1 MRRREKTE
9 SGEQMKHGKRY
20 REGRNKT
27 ERGKK
32 YQIEDAL
39 DILKDLPRTN
49 FDETVE
55 FSANLGVNP
64 RHADQQVRGTVIL
77 PHGTGKEIKVLVIA
91 RGEKEEEARDA
102 GADYVG
108 SDEFTQKIQD
118 GWLEF
123 DVAITTP
130 DMMSEVGKLG
140 KILGPRGLMPNPKA
154 GTVTFEVARAVKES
168 KAGKIEYRVDK
179 GANIHVPVGKMSFQ
193 KEQLSD
199 NVRAM
204 LRELVQ
210 AKPASAKGKY
220 IRSVYLS
227 SAMGPSVKLDDS
239 GLMSDYRK

>member
-1 MRRREKTE
+1 VKITE

-20 REGRNKT
+20 REARNRI
-27 ERGKK
+27 ERGRK
-32 YQIEDAL
+32 YPLEEAL
-39 DILKDLPRTN
+39 DILKDLPTVN

-77 PHGTGKEIKVLVIA
+77 PHGTGREIRVLVIA
-91 RGEKEEEARDA
+91 KGEKEVEAKSA

-108 SDEFTQKIQD
+108 SDEFVQKINE

-140 KILGPRGLMPNPKA
+140 RILGPRGLMPNPKA
-154 GTVTFEVARAVKES
+154 GTVTFEVEKAVKDS

-179 GANIHVPVGKMSFQ
+179 GANIHVPVGRMSFE
-193 KEQLSD
+193 KKKLSE
-199 NVRAM
+199 NIRAM
-204 LRELVQ
+204 FSELLR
-210 AKPASAKGKY
+210 AKPSSAKGKY
-220 IRSVYLS
+220 LRSIYLS
-227 SAMGPSVKLDDS
+227 SAMGPSIKIDDS
-239 GLMSDYRK
+239 GLLSDFRK